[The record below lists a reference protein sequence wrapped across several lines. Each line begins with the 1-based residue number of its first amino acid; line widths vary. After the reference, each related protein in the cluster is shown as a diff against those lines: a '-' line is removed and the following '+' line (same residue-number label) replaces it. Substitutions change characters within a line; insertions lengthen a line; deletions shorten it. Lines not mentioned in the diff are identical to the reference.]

1 MKIKREKTEQAD
13 SCMESDKKNPENANT
28 DAGAEIDTNGEIMAE
43 VSTEDEKDL
52 ELAEVKK
59 QLDERTQK
67 CSEYLNAL
75 QRSAAEFDNYK
86 KRTAREKEA
95 LYTDAVSDVA
105 AAFLPVIDN
114 LDRAAK
120 ACNTE
125 AEGSSLKEGVDL
137 VCRQIK
143 DILKNIGIEEIKT
156 VNESFD
162 PNFHNAVM
170 HVEDESLGQGAIVE
184 EFQKGYMY
192 KDKVI
197 RHSIVKVAN

>member
-1 MKIKREKTEQAD
+1 MKSKREKTEEMD
-13 SCMESDKKNPENANT
+13 SCNESENQKNENGNFN
-28 DAGAEIDTNGEIMAE
+28 AEIETNGETAAE
-43 VSTEDEKDL
+43 VLDESVKNGEL
-52 ELAEVKK
+52 EAVRA
-59 QLDERTQK
+59 QLDEKTQK
-67 CSEYLNAL
+67 CNEYLNAL
-75 QRSAAEFDNYK
+75 QRSAAEFDNFK

-114 LDRAAK
+114 LERAAK
-120 ACNTE
+120 ACSSE
-125 AEGSSLKEGVDL
+125 FEGNSLKEGVDL

-143 DILKNIGIEEIKT
+143 DVLKNIGIEEIKS

-170 HVEDESLGQGAIVE
+170 HIEDDSLGQGVVVE
-184 EFQKGYMY
+184 EFQKGYIY

>member
-1 MKIKREKTEQAD
+1 MKIRRDKTEQTD
-13 SCMESDKKNPENANT
+13 SCKEIDNQDSENANT

-43 VSTEDEKDL
+43 ASTEDEKDI
-52 ELAEVKK
+52 ELTEVKK

-67 CSEYLNAL
+67 CTEYLNAL
-75 QRSAAEFDNYK
+75 QRNAAEFDNYK

-114 LDRAAK
+114 LERAAK
-120 ACNTE
+120 ACNAE

-143 DILKNIGIEEIKT
+143 DVMKNIGIEEIKS

-170 HVEDESLGQGAIVE
+170 HIEDESLGQGVVVE